1 MSKPEITRMEEKR
14 SALGSILTT
23 TDLLA
28 ITGYDRPGDAAR
40 KLRAQGIHV
49 FEGKDG
55 IFTTL
60 ELVNAAGGVLPSAV
74 QEPRHYKPEDVI

>member
-1 MSKPEITRMEEKR
+1 MEGKR
-14 SALGSILTT
+14 DRDSALGSILTT
-23 TDLLA
+23 ADLLA

-55 IFTTL
+55 IFTTI
-60 ELVNAAGGVLPSAV
+60 ELVNAAGGVFPATGPSV
-74 QEPRHYKPEDVI
+74 PEMYSPDDV